1 MGSES
6 EAKIRDVVSQPRTQ
20 PPAQPP
26 PPRRPCVNTWM
37 SSEIKAWLEAK
48 GTANALCG
56 TFAVNRG
63 FDHRDDECA
72 CRRIAAAL
80 LNEAIET
87 ANA

>member
-1 MGSES
+1 
-6 EAKIRDVVSQPRTQ
+6 
-20 PPAQPP
+20 
-26 PPRRPCVNTWM
+26 M